1 MKFVITPSA
10 SETIISPAL
19 DQLESAAEIV
29 HRVLPPTPQICWPRL
44 CERTGVE
51 VWVKHENH
59 TPLGAFKVRGGLVYV
74 DQLSRREPAVA
85 GVIAATRGNHGQSIA
100 FAAKRAGLRAV
111 IVVPYGNSV
120 EKNAAMR
127 SLGAELIEHGHDF
140 QDAYEYSA
148 RLADEQHLHF
158 VQSFDPALVCGV
170 ASYALELCGAVLGL
184 DAIYVPIGM
193 GSGICGCIAV
203 RDALRLKTEIVAVTA
218 ESAPSFLRSY
228 EAGYPIEA
236 AVAPTIA
243 DGMACR
249 TQHPA
254 AMSTISKGAAR
265 VVVVSENEIRAAM
278 RIIFS
283 DTHNVA
289 EGAGAA
295 AFAAL
300 LKEADRMKGR
310 RVAVILSGGNVDSA
324 VFRQI
329 TAGEL
334 VVADPLCILF
344 ADPQIDPH

>member
-1 MKFVITPSA
+1 MITPSA
-10 SETIISPAL
+10 SETIISPTL
-19 DQLESAAEIV
+19 EQLESAAEIV

-59 TPLGAFKVRGGLVYV
+59 TPLGAFKVRGGLVYM
-74 DQLSRREPAVA
+74 DELRRRETVA

-148 RLADEQHLHF
+148 RLAAEQHLHF
-158 VQSFDPALVCGV
+158 VRSFDSALVCGV
-170 ASYALELCGAVLGL
+170 ASYALELCRAVPGL

-203 RDALRLKTEIVAVTA
+203 RDALGLKTEIVAVTA

-228 EAGYPIEA
+228 EAGYPVEA

-254 AMSTISKGAAR
+254 AVSMISKGAAR
-265 VVVVSENEIRAAM
+265 VVVVSENEIRTAM

-300 LKEADRMKGR
+300 LKESDRMKGR
-310 RVAVILSGGNVDSA
+310 RVAVILSGGNIDSA
-324 VFRQI
+324 VF
-329 TAGEL
+329 GKLLLESSS
-334 VVADPLCILF
+334 
-344 ADPQIDPH
+344 